1 MIKIVYTELLKLKR
15 YNIVWFGVASILFSI
30 ILATFQLVGTKNS
43 VVTYSGLCEGVIW
56 NHFSLFLPFT
66 FTLLVGYCINREYA
80 DSTLKNILTVP
91 ILFSK
96 LTISKIVMGFLLV
109 IAECFFSFAV
119 TLVISVLL
127 RCSDITIPLCW
138 ENLRSLFIV
147 SSCCYIAVLPII
159 VFFTRKP
166 DKFLSGVIFAFV
178 YGFFGIFVAERNLVN
193 FYPMTTGL
201 VLSNYV
207 HNDQVVYQPIYSL
220 LILIFLFILTGVA
233 LINSKKSAEFI

>member
-1 MIKIVYTELLKLKR
+1 MK
-15 YNIVWFGVASILFSI
+15 
-30 ILATFQLVGTKNS
+30 
-43 VVTYSGLCEGVIW
+43 GVIW

-109 IAECFFSFAV
+109 ICRMFLSFAV

-166 DKFLSGVIFAFV
+166 D
-178 YGFFGIFVAERNLVN
+178 N
-193 FYPMTTGL
+193 FYRVLYLLLFMDSL
-201 VLSNYV
+201 VF
-207 HNDQVVYQPIYSL
+207 L
-220 LILIFLFILTGVA
+220 LQRET
-233 LINSKKSAEFI
+233 